1 MLDLVSAGQ
10 YYTSDYLKDTGLINS
25 GSFGKLYALIR
36 DNNKYTRGKT
46 FECINQL
53 FYRTG
58 GINGRKEKD
67 GN

>member
-36 DNNKYTRGKT
+36 ENHKT
-46 FECINQL
+46 TQTAGVIN
-53 FYRTG
+53 
-58 GINGRKEKD
+58 NGRKENRKAY
-67 GN
+67 